1 MIIIGLII
9 VVLPLVFTL
18 WIKLSEVD
26 ISIYD

>member
-9 VVLPLVFTL
+9 VVLPLVFVL